1 MASINFI
8 DGFHLDEKL
17 WANENG
23 FHYPEDPFPPAGMK
37 DFVEKYFS
45 TRQKKLTGVSGK

>member
-1 MASINFI
+1 MASINFS

-45 TRQKKLTGVSGK
+45 TRQKKLSGVSGK